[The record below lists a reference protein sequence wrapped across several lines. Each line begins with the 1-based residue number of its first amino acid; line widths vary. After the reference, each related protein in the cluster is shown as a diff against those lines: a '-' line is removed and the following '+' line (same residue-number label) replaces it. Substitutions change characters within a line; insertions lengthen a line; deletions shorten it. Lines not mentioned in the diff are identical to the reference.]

1 MLTVAIL
8 SFTLFHTF
16 ESIGIAYTY
25 TRGVVI
31 HFDQDKYENQVIMN
45 IVIYYKSIMV
55 YPIFIITC
63 RLLDKVLAETS
74 ITQILVSIGANAYI
88 FVST

>member
-1 MLTVAIL
+1 
-8 SFTLFHTF
+8 
-16 ESIGIAYTY
+16 
-25 TRGVVI
+25 
-31 HFDQDKYENQVIMN
+31 MN
-45 IVIYYKSIMV
+45 IVLYYKLVMV
-55 YPIFIITC
+55 HPMFSRTC